1 MDGDNL
7 SNEFRHRLRII
18 DTDVDGAL
26 KTAYA
31 LARMKGIGLN
41 LSEAMLKKAGI
52 DPEGR
57 AGFLTETDVEKIEN
71 VLKEPSKYGI
81 TPWLM
86 NHRKDGETGKDH
98 HLIGAELVLRTK
110 TDIEG
115 MKEIKSW
122 RGYRHAYGLKVRG
135 QRTKTTGRAG
145 KALGVKKKL
154 LMQRPGAPAPESK

>member
-1 MDGDNL
+1 
-7 SNEFRHRLRII
+7 
-18 DTDVDGAL
+18 VDGTL

-31 LARMKGIGLN
+31 LTRVKGVGLS
-41 LSEAMLKKAGI
+41 LSRAILRKMEI
-52 DPEGR
+52 NPEGR

-71 VLKEPSKYGI
+71 ILKEPSKHGI

-86 NHRKDGETGKDH
+86 NRRKDCETGKDQH
-98 HLIGAELVLRTK
+98 IVGAELVLRTK
-110 TDIEG
+110 MDIEG

-145 KALGVKKKL
+145 KALGVKKKDL
-154 LMQRPGAPAPESK
+154 IRRPGAPAPESK